1 MLRLS
6 KETDYGIVIL
16 TYLATTPDDDAPSSA
31 REVADEVNLSLP
43 MVKKVLKD
51 LSGSGLLDSH
61 RGVHGGYNLARSP
74 SEISVADIIDALE
87 GPLGL
92 TECTGESPEDCNIVQ
107 VCQVRGHW
115 ELVNRA
121 IRQAL
126 ERINLAHMSG
136 TVPRPLLASVG
147 GELLWEVGERLPA
160 SSAESGAP
168 KQR

>member
-16 TYLATTPDDDAPSSA
+16 TYLATTPDDEALSSA
-31 REVADEVNLSLP
+31 RDVADEVNLPLP

-51 LSGSGLLDSH
+51 LMGSGLLDSH
-61 RGVHGGYNLARSP
+61 RGVHGGYRLARSP
-74 SEISVADIIDALE
+74 NGISVADVIDALE

-92 TECTGESPEDCNIVQ
+92 TECTGEAPDDCNIVE
-107 VCQVRGHW
+107 VCQVRGNW

-126 ERINLAHMSG
+126 TKITLTHMAGS
-136 TVPRPLLASVG
+136 VPRPLLSSVG
-147 GELLWEVGERLPA
+147 GAPLWPA
-160 SSAESGAP
+160 GGRP
-168 KQR
+168 QD